1 MKIAQ
6 KNPAFTVLC
15 MVFAGLLVLAGCTT
29 TNPTMPRRGFHGGD
43 SGLATGAGAAVG
55 SRVKSPVT
63 TEKVERFF
71 IEIGVAGID
80 PLTAGQSHS
89 GDISGGSIFDDT
101 TRSRLKREVYLK
113 PGNWKAHYHLGLFYM
128 SRAEFEQA
136 EKSLH
141 KAMEYK
147 GSPRLL
153 YNALGTLYESMGNQE
168 KAMDFFKSALDLKSS
183 SLARS
188 SSLVMMNAASTYM
201 RSGQLNKAEKL
212 IRRAD
217 LTELSSKPVFNYNMT
232 LILYQTEQYDEA
244 LERIEKTIA
253 AGREDYLVRYT
264 KASVLVK
271 LNRYNEALE
280 TFGQLKAERP
290 GDARLYKNM
299 GVIYELYLGDMA
311 RALQNYVGYIGIVG
325 EDNAGEVTLWADVVR
340 SRIARL
346 GGRTTGSGSTT
357 GSSTTGPGGSQ

>member
-1 MKIAQ
+1 
-6 KNPAFTVLC
+6 
-15 MVFAGLLVLAGCTT
+15 
-29 TNPTMPRRGFHGGD
+29 
-43 SGLATGAGAAVG
+43 
-55 SRVKSPVT
+55 
-63 TEKVERFF
+63 
-71 IEIGVAGID
+71 
-80 PLTAGQSHS
+80 
-89 GDISGGSIFDDT
+89 
-101 TRSRLKREVYLK
+101 
-113 PGNWKAHYHLGLFYM
+113 M

-147 GSPRLL
+147 GSSRLL

-168 KAMDFFKSALDLKSS
+168 KAIDFFKSALDVEKSP
-183 SLARS
+183 LA
-188 SSLVMMNAASTYM
+188 MMNFASTYM
-201 RSGQLNKAEKL
+201 RTGQLAKAEKL
-212 IRRAD
+212 IRQAD
-217 LTELSSKPVFNYNMT
+217 LTEISGTPVFNYNMT
-232 LILYQTEQYDEA
+232 LILYQTEQYGEA
-244 LERIEKTIA
+244 LERIERTIK

-264 KASVLVK
+264 KASILVK

-346 GGRTTGSGSTT
+346 GGSTTGSGSTT
-357 GSSTTGPGGSQ
+357 GQGGRQ